1 MLINHK
7 TMIFTLQALKLF
19 SHLSAREHSATCVL
33 LHINSKYVET
43 KHCTWGHSQSMN
55 VHWHHYINFI
65 LRTCKKIWGICRS
78 YGRSMNWKFFVTNSP
93 KLVSCFISEVDFG
106 KNESCHDDIQHQCF
120 DLISS
125 VTKGEGFLWISTI
138 YIMDWP
144 LLPSMPILSSSS
156 YYWLFR
162 DKIQPC
168 QINARS
174 FCMLHTNYFLIRLL
188 SVRQSLLLW

>member
-1 MLINHK
+1 MGRCDAYKFKIRRNK
-7 TMIFTLQALKLF
+7 ALHLRTF
-19 SHLSAREHSATCVL
+19 SV
-33 LHINSKYVET
+33 N
-43 KHCTWGHSQSMN
+43 GHSL
-55 VHWHHYINFI
+55 HCINFI
-65 LRTCKKIWGICRS
+65 LRTSKKIWGICRS
-78 YGRSMNWKFFVTNSP
+78 YGSYINWNSLSQTP
-93 KLVSCFISEVDFG
+93 SSSSRVDFG

-144 LLPSMPILSSSS
+144 LLQSMPILSSSS
-156 YYWLFR
+156 SSSSYWLFW

-174 FCMLHTNYFLIRLL
+174 FCELHTNYFLIRLL
-188 SVRQSLLLW
+188 SVRQNLLLW

>member
-1 MLINHK
+1 M
-7 TMIFTLQALKLF
+7 
-19 SHLSAREHSATCVL
+19 
-33 LHINSKYVET
+33 HINSKYVET
-43 KHCTWGHSQSMN
+43 KHCTWGHSQSMDIHFTTHMQEN
-55 VHWHHYINFI
+55 MRNLPFLWQTPPSSS
-65 LRTCKKIWGICRS
+65 R
-78 YGRSMNWKFFVTNSP
+78 
-93 KLVSCFISEVDFG
+93 VDFG

-144 LLPSMPILSSSS
+144 LLQSMPILSSSS
-156 YYWLFR
+156 SSSSYWLFW

-174 FCMLHTNYFLIRLL
+174 FCVLHTNYFLIRLL
-188 SVRQSLLLW
+188 SVRQNLLLW